1 MGLIESDTLVT
12 ASLFDDEHEEF
23 INKKMT
29 IAEYLD
35 SFTEEGCPQAI
46 EAEPIK
52 HGRWWRVPLEVGDQN
67 HHYVFMSY
75 RCSECKHAFDQKTP
89 YCPWCGA
96 RMDKHDVDK

>member
-35 SFTEEGCPQAI
+35 SFTEEGCPPAV
-46 EAEPIK
+46 EAEPIIHAK
-52 HGRWWRVPLEVGDQN
+52 WWRYPLSQVGFPDHIYMMRQ
-67 HHYVFMSY
+67 
-75 RCSECKHAFDQKTP
+75 CSECKKVFDQKWN
-89 YCPWCGA
+89 YCPNCGA
-96 RMDKHDVDK
+96 KMNMKRKEE